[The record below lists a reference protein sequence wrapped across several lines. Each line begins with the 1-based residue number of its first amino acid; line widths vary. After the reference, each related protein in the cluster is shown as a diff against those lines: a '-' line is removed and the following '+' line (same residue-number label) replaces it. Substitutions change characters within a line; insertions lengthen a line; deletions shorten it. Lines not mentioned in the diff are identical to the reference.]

1 MADPVSATIMTLK
14 VLGKLAA
21 KKITASAAKGM
32 AKKAVKKAVKSKV
45 KKAIKS
51 KLKRKKV
58 KGKDIAQKM
67 LGGGEEGGGS
77 LVVSPVKSLVSA
89 PGGAVVEAPS
99 EKGGELVATKSSAAR
114 ELGLEPFMSS
124 LTSIQTNVDA
134 IKVALNDNN
143 KDAKDRIEDLR
154 ILNNRLNKEE
164 REAELEGKGGLKDKL
179 LKPGKDIAEG
189 FLSKMARFFTS
200 VLLGSLINA
209 LLGGVKHLI
218 FIFRV
223 SIEAIKKGM
232 PALLKGAQALKAGI
246 GKGLK
251 LIIKPFKSIGKL
263 IGNIFIS
270 VGQKITGII
279 GKAFKWADDAVKSI
293 VNATTKAFPKVANA
307 LSKGK
312 KFAGNVL
319 NRGKDFVKGAVSNVG
334 SKIKSFLPGGGKTGS
349 KILKHGLKRGANRLI
364 VKWFGKGAA
373 KTLATVG
380 KTLVKGAK
388 AIKIPVIGPL
398 LVAVTSMFAGDPM
411 SQTLFKTMGAAIGG
425 GLGLFLGPI
434 GMIVGEIVGE
444 FIGDVLYTGFNG
456 DAGGWAAAGK
466 KLKDKFMQIVKGG
479 KVVLDWIGGGF
490 SRFFKGFIE
499 EHSIPIPKGKGV
511 QTVLGKI
518 LPFLANKK
526 GLVTSIPN
534 LLQLYNPMAMG
545 PLLLKSFFPPGD
557 KKSDTTE
564 TTAEISGNGS
574 NTDAKDVSESA
585 SYEDG
590 AEEDTTVVVDGGG
603 DQAAAPASSGGG
615 TQIIPVGV
623 DKLTLVNSQYE
634 LQSTAALYKV

>member
-1 MADPVSATIMTLK
+1 MAVVSGTIMTLK
-14 VLGKLAA
+14 ILGKMAA
-21 KKITASAAKGM
+21 KKLTMTAAKGM

-51 KLKRKKV
+51 KLKRKRL

-67 LGGGEEGGGS
+67 LGGGEEGGS

-134 IKVALNDNN
+134 IKASLNENN
-143 KDAKDRIEDLR
+143 KDTQDRIEDQR

-209 LLGGVKHLI
+209 LLGGVKDLI

-223 SIEAIKKGM
+223 SIEALKKGM
-232 PALLKGAQALKAGI
+232 PALLKGAKALKAGI
-246 GKGLK
+246 GKSLK
-251 LIIKPFKSIGKL
+251 LIVKPFKSIGRL

-270 VGQKITGII
+270 IGQKITGII
-279 GKAFKWADDAVKSI
+279 GKAFKWADDAVKAI
-293 VNATTKAFPKVANA
+293 VNATTKAFPNIANA

-490 SRFFKGFIE
+490 SRFFKGFME
-499 EHSIPIPKGKGV
+499 EHSFELPWWVSGPIKKLTGLEIGK
-511 QTVLGKI
+511 
-518 LPFLANKK
+518 LPN
-526 GLVTSIPN
+526 I
-534 LLQLYNPMAMG
+534 LQLYNPMAMG
-545 PLLLKSFFPPGD
+545 PLLLKSFFPPGG
-557 KKSDTTE
+557 KKEKSGDTE
-564 TTAEISGNGS
+564 AKIGEKELKD
-574 NTDAKDVSESA
+574 DAKDVSESA

-615 TQIIPVGV
+615 TQFIPVGV

>member
-14 VLGKLAA
+14 ILGKMAA
-21 KKITASAAKGM
+21 KKLSMTAAKGM

-51 KLKRKKV
+51 KLKRKRV

-67 LGGGEEGGGS
+67 LGGGEEGGS
-77 LVVSPVKSLVSA
+77 LVISPVKSLVSA

-134 IKVALNDNN
+134 IKAALNENN
-143 KDAKDRIEDLR
+143 KDTQDRIEDQRL
-154 ILNNRLNKEE
+154 LNNRLNKEE

-209 LLGGVKHLI
+209 LLGGVKEIIL
-218 FIFRV
+218 IFRV
-223 SIEAIKKGM
+223 SIEALKKGM
-232 PALLKGAQALKAGI
+232 PALLKGAKALKAGI
-246 GKGLK
+246 GKSLK
-251 LIIKPFKSIGKL
+251 LIVKPFKSIGRL

-270 VGQKITGII
+270 IGQKITGII
-279 GKAFKWADDAVKSI
+279 GKAFKWADDAVKAI
-293 VNATTKAFPKVANA
+293 VNATTKAFPNIANA

-456 DAGGWAAAGK
+456 EAGGWKAAGK

-479 KVVLDWIGGGF
+479 KVVLDWVTGGF
-490 SRFFKGFIE
+490 GRFIE
-499 EHSIPIPKGKGV
+499 TFKEENTNRLGV
-511 QTVLGKI
+511 TNWFAL
-518 LPFLANKK
+518 LNLKK
-526 GLVTSIPN
+526 TT
-534 LLQLYNPMAMG
+534 
-545 PLLLKSFFPPGD
+545 PLLVKSFFPPGD

-564 TTAEISGNGS
+564 TTAEIGGNES
-574 NTDAKDVSESA
+574 NTDAEDVSESA

-603 DQAAAPASSGGG
+603 DQAAAPTSSGGG
-615 TQIIPVGV
+615 TQFIPVGV

>member
-14 VLGKLAA
+14 ILGKMAA
-21 KKITASAAKGM
+21 KKLSMTAAKGM

-51 KLKRKKV
+51 KLKRKRL

-67 LGGGEEGGGS
+67 LGGGEEGGS
-77 LVVSPVKSLVSA
+77 LVISPVKSLVSA

-99 EKGGELVATKSSAAR
+99 EKGGELVSTKSSAAR

-134 IKVALNDNN
+134 IKAALNENN
-143 KDAKDRIEDLR
+143 KDTQDRIEDQRL
-154 ILNNRLNKEE
+154 LNNRLNKEE

-209 LLGGVKHLI
+209 LLGGVKEIIL
-218 FIFRV
+218 IFRV
-223 SIEAIKKGM
+223 SIEALKKGM
-232 PALLKGAQALKAGI
+232 PALLKGAKALKAGI
-246 GKGLK
+246 GKSLK
-251 LIIKPFKSIGKL
+251 LIVKPFKSIGRL

-270 VGQKITGII
+270 IGQKITGII
-279 GKAFKWADDAVKSI
+279 GKAFKWADDAVKAI
-293 VNATTKAFPKVANA
+293 VNATTKAFPNIANA

-456 DAGGWAAAGK
+456 EAGGWKAAGK

-479 KVVLDWIGGGF
+479 KVVLDWVTGGF
-490 SRFFKGFIE
+490 GRFIE
-499 EHSIPIPKGKGV
+499 TFKEENTNRLGV
-511 QTVLGKI
+511 TNWFAL
-518 LPFLANKK
+518 LNLKK
-526 GLVTSIPN
+526 TT
-534 LLQLYNPMAMG
+534 
-545 PLLLKSFFPPGD
+545 PLLVKSFFPPGD

-564 TTAEISGNGS
+564 TTAEIGGNES
-574 NTDAKDVSESA
+574 NTDAEDVSESA

-603 DQAAAPASSGGG
+603 DQAAAPTSSGGG
-615 TQIIPVGV
+615 TQFIPVGV

>member
-14 VLGKLAA
+14 ILGKMAA
-21 KKITASAAKGM
+21 KKLSMTAAKGM

-51 KLKRKKV
+51 KLKRKRL

-67 LGGGEEGGGS
+67 LGGGEEGGS
-77 LVVSPVKSLVSA
+77 LVISPVKSLVSA

-99 EKGGELVATKSSAAR
+99 EKGGELVSTKSSAAR

-134 IKVALNDNN
+134 IKAALNENN
-143 KDAKDRIEDLR
+143 KDTQDRIEDQRL
-154 ILNNRLNKEE
+154 LNNRLNKEE

-209 LLGGVKHLI
+209 LLGGVKEIIL
-218 FIFRV
+218 IFRV
-223 SIEAIKKGM
+223 SIEALKKGM
-232 PALLKGAQALKAGI
+232 PALLKGAKALKAGI
-246 GKGLK
+246 GKSLK
-251 LIIKPFKSIGKL
+251 LIVKPFKSIGRL

-270 VGQKITGII
+270 IGQKITGII
-279 GKAFKWADDAVKSI
+279 GKAFKWADDAVKAI
-293 VNATTKAFPKVANA
+293 VNATTKAFPNIANA

-411 SQTLFKTMGAAIGG
+411 SQTLFKTLGAAIGG

-456 DAGGWAAAGK
+456 EAGGWKAAGK

-479 KVVLDWIGGGF
+479 KVVLDWVTGGF
-490 SRFFKGFIE
+490 GRFIE
-499 EHSIPIPKGKGV
+499 TFKEENTNRLGV
-511 QTVLGKI
+511 TNWFAL
-518 LPFLANKK
+518 LNLKK
-526 GLVTSIPN
+526 TT
-534 LLQLYNPMAMG
+534 
-545 PLLLKSFFPPGD
+545 PLLVKSFFPPGD

-564 TTAEISGNGS
+564 TTAEIGGNES
-574 NTDAKDVSESA
+574 NTDAEDVSESA

-615 TQIIPVGV
+615 TQFIPVGV

>member
-1 MADPVSATIMTLK
+1 MAVVSGTIMTLK
-14 VLGKLAA
+14 ILGKMAA
-21 KKITASAAKGM
+21 KKLTMTAAKGM

-51 KLKRKKV
+51 KLKRKSV

-67 LGGGEEGGGS
+67 LGGGEEGGS
-77 LVVSPVKSLVSA
+77 LVISPVKSLVSA

-134 IKVALNDNN
+134 IKASLNENN
-143 KDAKDRIEDLR
+143 KDTQDRIEDQR

-209 LLGGVKHLI
+209 LLGGVKDLI

-223 SIEAIKKGM
+223 SIEALKKGM
-232 PALLKGAQALKAGI
+232 PALLKGAKALKAGI
-246 GKGLK
+246 GKSLK
-251 LIIKPFKSIGKL
+251 LIVKPFKSIGRL

-270 VGQKITGII
+270 IGQKITGII
-279 GKAFKWADDAVKSI
+279 GKAFKWADDAVKAI
-293 VNATTKAFPKVANA
+293 VNATTKAFPNIANA

-490 SRFFKGFIE
+490 SRFFKGFME
-499 EHSIPIPKGKGV
+499 EHSFELPWWVSGPIKKLTGLEIGK
-511 QTVLGKI
+511 
-518 LPFLANKK
+518 LPN
-526 GLVTSIPN
+526 I
-534 LLQLYNPMAMG
+534 LQLYNPMAMG
-545 PLLLKSFFPPGD
+545 PLLLKSFFPPGG
-557 KKSDTTE
+557 KKEKSGDTE
-564 TTAEISGNGS
+564 AKIGEKELKD
-574 NTDAKDVSESA
+574 DAKDVSESA

-615 TQIIPVGV
+615 TQFIPVGV

>member
-14 VLGKLAA
+14 ILGKMAA
-21 KKITASAAKGM
+21 KKLSMTAAKGM

-51 KLKRKKV
+51 KLKRKRL

-67 LGGGEEGGGS
+67 LGGGEEGGS
-77 LVVSPVKSLVSA
+77 LVISPVKSLVSA

-134 IKVALNDNN
+134 IKAALNENN
-143 KDAKDRIEDLR
+143 KDTQDRIEDQRL
-154 ILNNRLNKEE
+154 LNNRLNKEE

-209 LLGGVKHLI
+209 LLGGVKEIIL
-218 FIFRV
+218 IFRV
-223 SIEAIKKGM
+223 SIEALKKGM
-232 PALLKGAQALKAGI
+232 PALLKGAKALKAGI
-246 GKGLK
+246 GKSLK
-251 LIIKPFKSIGKL
+251 LIVKPFKSIGRL

-270 VGQKITGII
+270 IGQKITGII
-279 GKAFKWADDAVKSI
+279 GKAFKWADDAVKAI
-293 VNATTKAFPKVANA
+293 VNATTKAFPNIANA

-444 FIGDVLYTGFNG
+444 FIGDVLYEGFRG
-456 DAGGWAAAGK
+456 IGWKAAGA
-466 KLKDKFMQIVKGG
+466 KLYNKFIQIVKGG
-479 KVVLDWIGGGF
+479 KVVLDWVAGGF
-490 SRFFKGFIE
+490 KRFWGSFMD
-499 EHSIPIPKGKGV
+499 EHSFKA
-511 QTVLGKI
+511 LGKR
-518 LPFLANKK
+518 
-526 GLVTSIPN
+526 IPN
-534 LLQLYNPMAMG
+534 PKALLNPSVTG
-545 PLLLKSFFPPGD
+545 PLLVKSFFPPGE
-557 KKSDTTE
+557 KKEKSEDTE
-564 TTAEISGNGS
+564 AKIGEKELKD
-574 NTDAKDVSESA
+574 DAKDVSESA

-590 AEEDTTVVVDGGG
+590 ADDTTVVVDGGG

-615 TQIIPVGV
+615 TQLIPLSV

>member
-14 VLGKLAA
+14 ILGKMAA
-21 KKITASAAKGM
+21 KKLSMTAAKGM

-51 KLKRKKV
+51 KLKRKRL

-67 LGGGEEGGGS
+67 LGGGEEGGS
-77 LVVSPVKSLVSA
+77 LVISPVKSLVSA

-134 IKVALNDNN
+134 IKAALNENN
-143 KDAKDRIEDLR
+143 KDTQDRIEDQRL
-154 ILNNRLNKEE
+154 LNNRLNKEE

-209 LLGGVKHLI
+209 LLGGVKEIIL
-218 FIFRV
+218 IFRV
-223 SIEAIKKGM
+223 SIEALKKGM
-232 PALLKGAQALKAGI
+232 PALLKGAKALKAGI
-246 GKGLK
+246 GKSLK
-251 LIIKPFKSIGKL
+251 LIVKPFKSIGRL

-270 VGQKITGII
+270 IGQKITGII
-279 GKAFKWADDAVKSI
+279 GKAFKWADDAVKAI
-293 VNATTKAFPKVANA
+293 VNATTKAFPNIANG

-456 DAGGWAAAGK
+456 EAGGWKAAGK

-479 KVVLDWIGGGF
+479 KVVLDWVTGGF
-490 SRFFKGFIE
+490 GRFIE
-499 EHSIPIPKGKGV
+499 TFKEENTNRFGV
-511 QTVLGKI
+511 TNWFAL
-518 LPFLANKK
+518 LNLKK
-526 GLVTSIPN
+526 TT
-534 LLQLYNPMAMG
+534 
-545 PLLLKSFFPPGD
+545 PLLVKSFFPPGD

-564 TTAEISGNGS
+564 TTAEIGGNES
-574 NTDAKDVSESA
+574 NTDAEDVSESA

-603 DQAAAPASSGGG
+603 DQAAAPTSSGGG
-615 TQIIPVGV
+615 TQFIPVGV

>member
-14 VLGKLAA
+14 ILGKMAA
-21 KKITASAAKGM
+21 KKLTMTAAKGM

-51 KLKRKKV
+51 KLKRKRV

-67 LGGGEEGGGS
+67 LGGGEEGGS
-77 LVVSPVKSLVSA
+77 LVISPVKSLVSA

-134 IKVALNDNN
+134 IKAALNENN
-143 KDAKDRIEDLR
+143 KDTQDRIEDQR

-164 REAELEGKGGLKDKL
+164 REAELEGKGGLKDRL

-209 LLGGVKHLI
+209 LLGGVKEIIL
-218 FIFRV
+218 IFRV
-223 SIEAIKKGM
+223 SIEALKKGM
-232 PALLKGAQALKAGI
+232 PALLKGAKALKAGI
-246 GKGLK
+246 GKSLK
-251 LIIKPFKSIGKL
+251 LIVKPFKSIGRL

-270 VGQKITGII
+270 IGQKITGII

-293 VNATTKAFPKVANA
+293 VNATTKAFPNIANA

-411 SQTLFKTMGAAIGG
+411 SQTLFKTLGAALGG
-425 GLGLFLGPI
+425 GIGLALGPI

-444 FIGDVLYTGFNG
+444 FIGDVLYEGFRG
-456 DAGGWAAAGK
+456 KGWKAAGA
-466 KLKDKFMQIVKGG
+466 KLKKKFIQIVKGG
-479 KVVLDWIGGGF
+479 KVVLDWVAGGF
-490 SRFFKGFIE
+490 KRFWGSFMD
-499 EHSIPIPKGKGV
+499 EHSFKA
-511 QTVLGKI
+511 LGKR
-518 LPFLANKK
+518 
-526 GLVTSIPN
+526 IPN
-534 LLQLYNPMAMG
+534 PKALLNPSVTG
-545 PLLLKSFFPPGD
+545 PLLVKSFFPPGE
-557 KKSDTTE
+557 KKEKSEDTE
-564 TTAEISGNGS
+564 AKIGEKELKD
-574 NTDAKDVSESA
+574 DAKDVSESA

-590 AEEDTTVVVDGGG
+590 ADDTTVVVDGGG

-615 TQIIPVGV
+615 TQLIPLSV

>member
-67 LGGGEEGGGS
+67 LGGGEEGGS

-99 EKGGELVATKSSAAR
+99 EKGGELVVTKSSAAR

-134 IKVALNDNN
+134 IKAALNDNN
-143 KDAKDRIEDLR
+143 KDAKDRIEDQRL
-154 ILNNRLNKEE
+154 LNNKLNKDE
-164 REAELEGKGGLKDKL
+164 REAELEGKGGLKDRL

-209 LLGGVKHLI
+209 LLGGVRHLI

-223 SIEAIKKGM
+223 SIEALKKGM
-232 PALLKGAQALKAGI
+232 PALLKGAKALKAGI
-246 GKGLK
+246 GKSLK
-251 LIIKPFKSIGKL
+251 LIVKPFKSIGRL

-270 VGQKITGII
+270 IGQKITGII
-279 GKAFKWADDAVKSI
+279 GKAFKWADEALKTI

-319 NRGKDFVKGAVSNVG
+319 NKGKDFVKNTARKTAVGAKRFIG
-334 SKIKSFLPGGGKTGS
+334 
-349 KILKHGLKRGANRLI
+349 RGAR
-364 VKWFGKGAA
+364 K
-373 KTLATVG
+373 
-380 KTLVKGAK
+380 
-388 AIKIPVIGPL
+388 
-398 LVAVTSMFAGDPM
+398 
-411 SQTLFKTMGAAIGG
+411 
-425 GLGLFLGPI
+425 FL
-434 GMIVGEIVGE
+434 
-444 FIGDVLYTGFNG
+444 
-456 DAGGWAAAGK
+456 K
-466 KLKDKFMQIVKGG
+466 C
-479 KVVLDWIGGGF
+479 
-490 SRFFKGFIE
+490 
-499 EHSIPIPKGKGV
+499 
-511 QTVLGKI
+511 
-518 LPFLANKK
+518 
-526 GLVTSIPN
+526 
-534 LLQLYNPMAMG
+534 
-545 PLLLKSFFPPGD
+545 
-557 KKSDTTE
+557 
-564 TTAEISGNGS
+564 
-574 NTDAKDVSESA
+574 VS
-585 SYEDG
+585 
-590 AEEDTTVVVDGGG
+590 
-603 DQAAAPASSGGG
+603 
-615 TQIIPVGV
+615 
-623 DKLTLVNSQYE
+623 
-634 LQSTAALYKV
+634 